1 MLSKL
6 KKWKYYEFKYEME
19 EEKLKQVYWNFVFCL
34 QDANN
39 LRLSKYMIL
48 KTKLWNIMIK
58 RYIYKFKCVESWHS
72 IN

>member
-1 MLSKL
+1 
-6 KKWKYYEFKYEME
+6 ME

-58 RYIYKFKCVESWHS
+58 RYIYKFKCVESW
-72 IN
+72 